1 MPADGMVNVNSKAY
15 GVHQRRKRGT
25 VKPADVNDSFKAA
38 SRMLLTGSRLARLV
52 KNAID
57 PYRKPIYDGTLW
69 SRMLSQFY
77 RQAKQSGQLDFRAI
91 EGLEMNR
98 EHPLVNIMNFRMASS
113 TDMARTMLHVM
124 FNRIQFH
131 FPPSI
136 QGIENAVLEP
146 VVLFVDVTGTSVHAA
161 ASPPVSLT
169 LAENQCAFAIGI
181 PENTATVMIC
191 LMCKAVVHGQ
201 PTNDA
206 GGMGMKIVSVAALH
220 DIAAVSKSGDE
231 TDPVQQLSLW

>member
-77 RQAKQSGQLDFRAI
+77 RQAKQAGQLDFRAI
-91 EGLEMNR
+91 
-98 EHPLVNIMNFRMASS
+98 
-113 TDMARTMLHVM
+113 
-124 FNRIQFH
+124 
-131 FPPSI
+131 
-136 QGIENAVLEP
+136 
-146 VVLFVDVTGTSVHAA
+146 
-161 ASPPVSLT
+161 
-169 LAENQCAFAIGI
+169 
-181 PENTATVMIC
+181 
-191 LMCKAVVHGQ
+191 
-201 PTNDA
+201 
-206 GGMGMKIVSVAALH
+206 
-220 DIAAVSKSGDE
+220 
-231 TDPVQQLSLW
+231 